1 MLTLDE
7 KRAVVEEVAE
17 VARGALSA
25 VAADYAGLTVAQMTE
40 LRRSARSAGV
50 YMRVVKNTLARRAF
64 EGTEFACMSDALTG
78 PLILAFS
85 REDPGSAAR
94 VVSAFARSH
103 DKLVVRHVA
112 IGGQL
117 LDASAID
124 RVATLPTRR
133 EALATFAGVL
143 KAPIVKLARTLAEPH
158 ARLVRALAAVRDHKQ
173 TA

>member
-7 KRAVVEEVAE
+7 KRAVVKEVAE
-17 VARGALSA
+17 VAGGALSV

-40 LRRSARSAGV
+40 LRCSARSAGV
-50 YMRVVKNTLARRAF
+50 SLRVVKNTLARRAF
-64 EGTEFACMSDALTG
+64 EGTEFACMSDALSG

-94 VVSAFARSH
+94 VVSAFAKSH
-103 DKLVVRHVA
+103 NKLVVRHVA

-124 RVATLPTRR
+124 QVAALPTKQQ
-133 EALATFAGVL
+133 ALAALAGVL

-158 ARLVRALAAVRDHKQ
+158 TRLVRALAAVRDRKQ